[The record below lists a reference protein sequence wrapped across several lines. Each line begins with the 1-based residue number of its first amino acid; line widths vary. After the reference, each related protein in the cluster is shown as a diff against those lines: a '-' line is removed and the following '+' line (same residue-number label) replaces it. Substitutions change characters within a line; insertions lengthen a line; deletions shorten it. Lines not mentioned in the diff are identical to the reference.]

1 MERTVIKIDE
11 NICNGCGICVTGCH
25 EGAIQL
31 INNKAVMVSDL
42 YCDGLGACI
51 GDCPVG
57 AIELIKKE
65 TEPYNEIAVM
75 ERISKKGPGI
85 IEAHL
90 KHLKDHGEDKWF
102 NQGVNW
108 CKENGIEIDFNKIS
122 VEKPKMACGC
132 PGSMERD
139 FRTVVHS
146 PSFKEESASPK
157 QSSQLRQWPVQLHLL
172 NPMASF
178 FQGADVLLASDCS
191 AFTVGDFHDTF
202 LKNKT
207 LAIACPKLD
216 SNTQS
221 YEDKLVLMMDQAKIN
236 TLTILIME
244 VPCCGGLVQIA
255 KEARKK
261 SKRNVPVKVIIITVQ
276 GEVKSEEWI
285 D

>member
-1 MERTVIKIDE
+1 
-11 NICNGCGICVTGCH
+11 
-25 EGAIQL
+25 
-31 INNKAVMVSDL
+31 
-42 YCDGLGACI
+42 
-51 GDCPVG
+51 
-57 AIELIKKE
+57 
-65 TEPYNEIAVM
+65 
-75 ERISKKGPGI
+75 
-85 IEAHL
+85 
-90 KHLKDHGEDKWF
+90 
-102 NQGVNW
+102 
-108 CKENGIEIDFNKIS
+108 
-122 VEKPKMACGC
+122 
-132 PGSMERD
+132 
-139 FRTVVHS
+139 
-146 PSFKEESASPK
+146 
-157 QSSQLRQWPVQLHLL
+157 
-172 NPMASF
+172 MASF